1 MESVK
6 QYFDAEK
13 YESIL
18 FIAVGAGAALLAIYF
33 LVANKQPF
41 YKGMAWPTLLV
52 AAIQIVVGTT
62 VLARTDQ
69 DLNRVHNQ
77 IANAQSEIDTQEI
90 PRMKIVMR
98 KFVVYRYVEIALLL
112 LGIAAII
119 AASPYSA
126 VRGGGYG
133 LAMQAAVM
141 LLLDFFAERRGAEY
155 LAYLSKIALI

>member
-1 MESVK
+1 MEPVK

-18 FIAVGAGAALLAIYF
+18 FIAVGVGAALLAIYF

-41 YKGMAWPTLLV
+41 YKGMACPMLLV

-62 VLARTDQ
+62 VLARTQQ
-69 DLNRVHNQ
+69 DIDRVQNQ
-77 IANAQSEIDTQEI
+77 IANAKSEIDTQEI

-112 LGIAAII
+112 LGIAVII
-119 AASPYSA
+119 AASPLSA
-126 VRGGGYG
+126 AHGGGYG
-133 LAMQAAVM
+133 LAMQAAIM
-141 LLLDFFAERRGAEY
+141 LLLEFFAERRGAEY
-155 LAYLSKIALI
+155 LAFLSKMAAI